1 MAKPPIIAFILA
13 IIAVMG
19 GIYLA
24 DQAGWINITHGPDP
38 RAASLWEVTFLA
50 SSDTD
55 RTESGENILDS
66 GHTISY
72 TLTDGNMDG
81 LGDVNLDV
89 RVINLNIGATD
100 EQWAFRADLTVV
112 STTQASGAPGA
123 QPIVNMT
130 DLQSRFDVTFSL
142 TESGSPTLQQLGQY
156 AISNDWT
163 TGASDALN
171 IDLTMNPTATD
182 DIATGTPGKLEFVVG
197 GVKLTCNLLES
208 A

>member
-1 MAKPPIIAFILA
+1 MAKPPVIAFILA

-24 DQAGWINITHGPDP
+24 DQAGWIDLSPGPDP
-38 RAASLWEVTFLA
+38 RAESLWEVTFLI

-55 RTESGENILDS
+55 RTESGEAITDS
-66 GHTISY
+66 GHTITY
-72 TLTDGNMDG
+72 TLSDVQMDG

-89 RVINLNIGATD
+89 RVLNMNVGAKD
-100 EQWAFRADLTVV
+100 DLWAFRADLTFV

-130 DLQSRFDVTFSL
+130 DLNTRFDVTFSL
-142 TESGSPTLQQLGQY
+142 TESGSPTLQQSGQS
-156 AISNDWT
+156 AISNDWA
-163 TGASDALN
+163 TGISDALN

-182 DIATGTPGKLEFVVG
+182 DLATATPGRLEFLVG
-197 GVKLTCNLLES
+197 GIKLVCHLLEQ